1 MLKKHV
7 LLMLL
12 FFICTAA
19 LIAGG
24 GAEKAAEDV
33 EEGPTRVIFYLWDD
47 PAYPPIIDAFNNSQ
61 DEVFVDA
68 KWVSLNE
75 YEAQISTLLAGGAE
89 MDGYMQKR
97 STDIFAHYN
106 NGYIA
111 PVDEL
116 AAEFGFDLG
125 EVADYRDAISI
136 DGNTLA
142 IPFRGASWYCYYNKV
157 IFEKAGIPTPDTYVE
172 KGEWTWDKFI
182 EVSAQLK
189 EALPELPYGSFMY
202 TWGSANVIPALQNGI
217 QFIDANGKVD
227 INDSLINSYLY
238 RKELEERG
246 LIMPL
251 TETKVTKTHYSKPF
265 YNGETGMLL
274 IGSWFPGH
282 MLSGRDDGLLEGYEW
297 GDYSLTRLPC
307 DEATYRTFG
316 NPTFSHIHSKSDKKE
331 AMFKFLAWM
340 GGPEGAKIVAGNGL
354 LPAYI
359 TDEVKAELSRILP
372 DETAVKYYTEAKTVN
387 PQFYNKYGSAV
398 ESELAAV
405 MEEYLAS
412 DMSVSELRA
421 LLVKRLEQVAKQ
433 IQ

>member
-1 MLKKHV
+1 MLKKGMLILLLV
-7 LLMLL
+7 LLSAAMLL
-12 FFICTAA
+12 
-19 LIAGG
+19 AGG
-24 GAEKAAEDV
+24 QGEETAVE
-33 EEGPTRVIFYLWDD
+33 EEGPTTVIFYLWDD
-47 PAYPPIIDAFNNSQ
+47 PAYPPIVEEFNSSQ

-116 AAEFGFDLG
+116 AAEHGFDLE
-125 EVADYRDAISI
+125 EVSDYREAITI
-136 DGNTLA
+136 DGKTLA
-142 IPFRGASWYCYYNKV
+142 VPFRGASWYCYYNKV
-157 IFEKAGIPTPDTYVE
+157 LFEKAGVPTPDTYVE
-172 KGEWTWDKFI
+172 NGEWDWDKFI

-189 EALPELPYGSFMY
+189 QALPDLSYGSFLY
-202 TWGSANVIPALQNGI
+202 TWGSANVIPALQNGV
-217 QFIDANGKVD
+217 QFVDAEGNINV
-227 INDSLINSYLY
+227 NDSVINSYLY

-265 YNGETGMLL
+265 YNGDAAMLL

-282 MLSGRDDGLLEGYEW
+282 MLKGRDESLLEGYEW
-297 GDYSLTRLPC
+297 SDYSITRLPC
-307 DEATYRTFG
+307 DESTYRSFG
-316 NPTFSHIHSKSDKKE
+316 NPTFSHIHANSDKKE
-331 AMFKFLAWM
+331 AMFKFLSWM

-359 TDEVKAELSRILP
+359 TEDVKAELAKILP
-372 DETAVKYYTEAKTVN
+372 NETAVKYYTEQKIVN

-412 DMSVSELRA
+412 DMSASELRE
-421 LLVKRLEQVAKQ
+421 LLTKRLQQVSQQ

>member
-1 MLKKHV
+1 MPKKTILV
-7 LLMLL
+7 LLLVLLSTGLL
-12 FFICTAA
+12 F
-19 LIAGG
+19 AGG
-24 GAEKAAEDV
+24 QGEEAAAE
-33 EEGPTRVIFYLWDD
+33 EEGPTTVVFYLWDD
-47 PAYPPIIDAFNNSQ
+47 PAYPPIIEEFNNSQ
-61 DEVFVDA
+61 DEVFVEA

-111 PVDEL
+111 PVDDL
-116 AAEFGFDLG
+116 AEEFGFDLG
-125 EVADYRDAISI
+125 KVADYKEAITI
-136 DGNTLA
+136 DGKTLA

-157 IFEKAGIPTPDTYVE
+157 IFEEAGVPTPDTYVE
-172 KGEWTWDKFI
+172 KGEWDWDKFI

-189 EALPELPYGSFMY
+189 EALPDLPYGSFLY

-217 QFIDANGKVD
+217 QFIDEDGNVN
-227 INDSLINSYLY
+227 INDSVINCYLY

-251 TETKVTKTHYSKPF
+251 TETKITKTHYSKPF
-265 YNGETGMLL
+265 YSGDAGMLL

-282 MLSGRDDGLLEGYEW
+282 MLKGRNEDLLEGYEW
-297 GDYSLTRLPC
+297 SDYSLTRLPC
-307 DEATYRTFG
+307 DESTYRTFG
-316 NPTFSHIHSKSDKKE
+316 NPTFSHIHANSDKKE
-331 AMFKFLAWM
+331 AMFKFIAWM
-340 GGPEGAKIVAGNGL
+340 GGPEGAKIVASNGL

-359 TDEVKAELSRILP
+359 TEGVKDELAKILP
-372 DETAVKYYTEAKTVN
+372 NETAVKYYTEPKTVN

-412 DMSVSELRA
+412 DMSTSELRA
-421 LLVKRLEQVAKQ
+421 LLKKRLEQVAQQ